1 MKKFL
6 SLNKNRIT
14 VESNIRKNPL
24 KLSKKSPYAK
34 VLMNTFGKYS
44 FCFELTENRHE
55 LEVKIENYHYNIVS
69 LNNDIIIEDDKV
81 SVINKGQ
88 VLNFD
93 FSISGMFHL
102 QKVSIYLNV
111 FDFSNP
117 GKESRGNFIG
127 VDINNNI
134 VSGTL
139 LIKHHD

>member
-1 MKKFL
+1 M
-6 SLNKNRIT
+6 
-14 VESNIRKNPL
+14 L
-24 KLSKKSPYAK
+24 KQ
-34 VLMNTFGKYS
+34 YS
-44 FCFELTENRHE
+44 FCFELTENSHE
-55 LEVKIENYHYNIVS
+55 LVVKIENYHYNIVS

-102 QKVSIYLNV
+102 QKVSVYLNV
-111 FDFSNP
+111 FDFTNP
-117 GKESRGNFIG
+117 GKESQGNFIG

-139 LIKHHD
+139 LIKPHD